1 MHTLLLLFDICLLR
15 GKAQDLP
22 TSSTLVALTALA
34 GILVDYLSLPDHGFN
49 VARLLFVAS
58 QTVLFGAGLWL
69 VLKLRGFPARWTQTV
84 TALYA
89 ANAAFS
95 LLLLPFLPALAE
107 TLKQAQDIALGWQMV
122 VVLAV
127 SGWFIAVM
135 VRVLREAMESS
146 LLGGFVVALA
156 LIFAV
161 RVVGLTLAPLFGLHV
176 ATE

>member
-1 MHTLLLLFDICLLR
+1 MNTLRLLIDICLLR

-22 TSSTLVALTALA
+22 AAVALVVLTALA
-34 GILVDYLSLPDHGFN
+34 GILVDYLSLPERGFH
-49 VARLLFVAS
+49 VGRLLFVVS

-107 TLKQAQDIALGWQMV
+107 TLTRGQDSALGWQMYL
-122 VVLAV
+122 VLAV
-127 SGWFIAVM
+127 SGWFVAVM
-135 VRVLREAMESS
+135 ARVLREAMESS
-146 LLGGFVVALA
+146 LLAAFVATLA

-161 RVVGLTLAPLFGLHV
+161 RVAGLALAPLFGLHV
-176 ATE
+176 AAE